1 MKQPKHIQQPHNHGN
16 DHDAIQ
22 NRLDGSLH
30 WNETIH
36 QLQQDTHYDENFQ
49 NLIKGMIF
57 ALLCFA
63 GQNRT
68 NRGTYCSVRE
78 HSSSN
83 RRPPKLSRYTH
94 GRRTLKGWMRP
105 THCESGS
112 QIAAISESGATN
124 R

>member
-1 MKQPKHIQQPHNHGN
+1 MKQSKYIQQPQNHGN

-36 QLQQDTHYDENFQ
+36 QPQQDTHYDENFQ
-49 NLIKGMIF
+49 NLIKGMII

-68 NRGTYCSVRE
+68 NRGTYCSELSMFESIHRRIAVRPSFCGVHTDE
-78 HSSSN
+78 E
-83 RRPPKLSRYTH
+83 R
-94 GRRTLKGWMRP
+94 
-105 THCESGS
+105 
-112 QIAAISESGATN
+112 
-124 R
+124 